1 MYCDL
6 CMVLSLAIEKT
17 QKYKVSQKFF
27 SFLKYFW
34 DIMYFPWEIL
44 PVPTHITPFHVYFTD
59 TGFCRSDCY
68 GNVNGVHICIVSIYQ
83 LMFYMM
89 TQHILYLLQPHPS
102 CFLL

>member
-1 MYCDL
+1 MFCDRCL
-6 CMVLSLAIEKT
+6 VLSLAIEKT

-68 GNVNGVHICIVSIYQ
+68 GNVNGVHEEISVIDW
-83 LMFYMM
+83 
-89 TQHILYLLQPHPS
+89 HG
-102 CFLL
+102 

>member
-1 MYCDL
+1 MTYVCL
-6 CMVLSLAIEKT
+6 VLSLAIEKT

-44 PVPTHITPFHVYFTD
+44 PIPTHITPFHVYFTD

-68 GNVNGVHICIVSIYQ
+68 GNVNGVQCVIFIPGK
-83 LMFYMM
+83 L
-89 TQHILYLLQPHPS
+89 
-102 CFLL
+102 